1 MYNRNN
7 MKKNIT
13 FILLL
18 MISVTTFSQQTS
30 NNAAAGTKPDYL
42 KRSKNQQKIA
52 TIVLLS
58 GPVLIVSPLIF
69 AGLKLRG
76 DAGDIAYYAMIAGF
90 LTLPASITIFII
102 ASGNQKKAVKLGFR
116 NEKIP
121 LLTSQAFTY
130 HSVPS
135 LTLKISL

>member
-1 MYNRNN
+1 
-7 MKKNIT
+7 MKKT
-13 FILLL
+13 LVVL
-18 MISVTTFSQQTS
+18 MLVTLSIWSFAQKPT
-30 NNAAAGTKPDYL
+30 ADKPDYL

-69 AGLKLRG
+69 AGLKIRG
-76 DAGDIAYYAMIAGF
+76 DGGDIAYYAMIAGF